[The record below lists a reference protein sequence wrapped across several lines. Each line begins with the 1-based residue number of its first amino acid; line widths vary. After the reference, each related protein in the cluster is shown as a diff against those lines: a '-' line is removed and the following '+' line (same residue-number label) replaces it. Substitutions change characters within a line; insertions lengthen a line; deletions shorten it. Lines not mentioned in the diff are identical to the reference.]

1 MDVIFVVIS
10 ILSLGLNA
18 FNLWILKGIYNSLR
32 NVEDSYIDV
41 NLQTLLRDEEVK

>member
-1 MDVIFVVIS
+1 MEVFFVMIS
-10 ILSLGLNA
+10 GISLALNA